1 LIDGSEPPP
10 SARPVATGSIVR
22 SLAVVAL
29 LGVAA
34 FAAFGRGAA
43 SPTDAQRSDR
53 VERIASAPELT
64 VVAAD
69 LAAAT
74 LERPEAQSA
83 VGAYV
88 TGTGIVLTVQMQG
101 VTPSNLA
108 AWFGDIAAPFA
119 TPVAA
124 LPEGEAVVVSLDLLD
139 APSGGRMLRITP
151 DTITTPTAWQQFAVT
166 GAIIAETGGDAG
178 TAGDAVSPVATTTPV
193 GEEGGDG
200 ATTADDTTATVPSDG
215 ATTTVAA
222 AGGSLQDDFSGDSS
236 QWKPLSGT
244 WQITDGVYQQVDA
257 SGFDLISRFT
267 GAVPASYTLEVR
279 LRATSGPLHAG
290 VIVGQP
296 TPGTREGATMID
308 LTDNGTYLRWGR
320 YAASGGAY
328 EFVGGAALPEPLDPT
343 QWHTLR
349 VVVKGDTT
357 VVFVDD
363 VQIGDAGPIG
373 AGSVGLVTSQA
384 AVDFDDVRVVPG

>member
-1 LIDGSEPPP
+1 
-10 SARPVATGSIVR
+10 
-22 SLAVVAL
+22 
-29 LGVAA
+29 
-34 FAAFGRGAA
+34 
-43 SPTDAQRSDR
+43 
-53 VERIASAPELT
+53 
-64 VVAAD
+64 
-69 LAAAT
+69 
-74 LERPEAQSA
+74 
-83 VGAYV
+83 
-88 TGTGIVLTVQMQG
+88 
-101 VTPSNLA
+101 
-108 AWFGDIAAPFA
+108 
-119 TPVAA
+119 
-124 LPEGEAVVVSLDLLD
+124 
-139 APSGGRMLRITP
+139 
-151 DTITTPTAWQQFAVT
+151 
-166 GAIIAETGGDAG
+166 
-178 TAGDAVSPVATTTPV
+178 VSPVATTTPV